1 MSLLFGLLHTLE
13 NSVRIKKKQRLH
25 QIHIIRTRY
34 NFKFT
39 VTTRR
44 FVATDRTFACPMFLW
59 SKLESVLQCW
69 APPVNIFSRSSFSDN
84 IFSFSIRHGM
94 RVTAAWFFL
103 AVLYHQT
110 STHKFVQVGSR
121 PYMIS
126 SLRRLESS
134 LSLFSF
140 TWSLVLGL
148 LNLTSSHSK
157 VSLLGHKLEH
167 CHQKH

>member
-1 MSLLFGLLHTLE
+1 MLTARASFHLRKRRYFSLLVSDSYSKLRKERMSLLFGLLHTLE

-84 IFSFSIRHGM
+84 FFSFSIRHGNEGHSSLI
-94 RVTAAWFFL
+94 FL
-103 AVLYHQT
+103 
-110 STHKFVQVGSR
+110 SCF
-121 PYMIS
+121 IS
-126 SLRRLESS
+126 SNLNSQICPGRYKALYDI
-134 LSLFSF
+134 F
-140 TWSLVLGL
+140 T
-148 LNLTSSHSK
+148 
-157 VSLLGHKLEH
+157 
-167 CHQKH
+167 